1 MIRLLMILIVSILV
15 TGCAVAS
22 KKELL
27 KPEFNPEKTV
37 PFSRESRPAME
48 TIEINAENFKID
60 NAEIPD
66 GEKIKRVKIIG
77 AELRDVISLLA
88 ESTNENIV
96 FQLESEANNQQND
109 TNQSQRYGSGA
120 FQGNGSLNNN
130 YNNSDQE
137 TNDYLLQKSK
147 VYVAAS
153 NIGFGRLLKKSVGN
167 KISVGYSDGTY
178 YLGNIRTVT
187 VKIPSIKELGS
198 ILQNAIATMGGNNVS
213 YDSVTSSLSF
223 SAREKEYNDIMKYLD
238 ILRQNLYVIEYEIS
252 IYNVELKDDYSLGI
266 NWNVIPSLTNEFGI
280 VSVAAA
286 AAGTVGAAQ
295 TPLTFG
301 ALINNGSYNGQALIN
316 ALEHFG
322 KVESIQRPKLLGLA
336 GTNVTLTDGLQEPYI
351 KELQTTSVSNGTV
364 QTSTVSAMALS
375 GMEITLNS
383 NILDETVI
391 TDIELKINDI
401 VGYSNFEV
409 DKTKYSQPKTVT
421 KMIHNTMRVQ
431 PGVPIVISGLFRNTS
446 DKGYK
451 GIPGMGENPAGI
463 VGGTRYEGTT
473 KSEMVIIVT
482 PRVIKYTMR

>member
-1 MIRLLMILIVSILV
+1 MKKLAVLAVFALLI
-15 TGCAVAS
+15 TGCAVAT
-22 KKELL
+22 KKELMT
-27 KPEFNPEKTV
+27 PQMAPADTV
-37 PFSRESRPAME
+37 PFGSEKKPGME
-48 TIEINAENFKID
+48 TVEITAENFKI
-60 NAEIPD
+60 EEETVPD
-66 GEKIKRVKIIG
+66 GENIKRVKIIG

-88 ESTNENIV
+88 EATDENIV
-96 FQLESEANNQQND
+96 FQLESEAID
-109 TNQSQRYGSGA
+109 PSYGDSNQSNRYATQAVQGI
-120 FQGNGSLNNN
+120 QGNTA
-130 YNNSDQE
+130 YNLKE
-137 TNDYLLQKSK
+137 TNDYLTKKSK

-167 KISVGYSDGTY
+167 KISVGYADDTY

-187 VKIPSIKELGS
+187 IKIPSIKELGG
-198 ILQNAIATMGGNNVS
+198 ILQKAIAMMGGKNVA
-213 YDSVTSSLSF
+213 YDSVTSSVSF
-223 SAREKEYNDIMKYLD
+223 SAREKEYVDIMRYLE
-238 ILRQNLYVIEYEIS
+238 ILRKNLYVIEYEIS

-266 NWNVIPSLTNEFGI
+266 NWSIIPSLTSQFGI
-280 VSVAAA
+280 VSTATAVS
-286 AAGTVGAAQ
+286 GSVGASQ

-301 ALINNGSYNGQALIN
+301 ALVNNGSYNGQALIN

-336 GTNVTLTDGLQEPYI
+336 GTDVKLTDGLEEPYI
-351 KELQTTSVSNGTV
+351 KELQTTAVANGTV
-364 QTSTVSAMALS
+364 QTSTVSGTALS

-391 TDIELKINDI
+391 TDIALKINDI

-409 DKTKYSQPKTVT
+409 DKTKFSQPKTVT

-431 PGVPIVISGLFRNTS
+431 PGVPIVISGLFRNSS
-446 DKGYK
+446 DRGYN
-451 GIPGMGENPAGI
+451 GLPGMGENGAGV